1 MRIKMLSTLLC
12 ASCFF
17 STRFAVIPISKVC
30 FEWLFFFTPSA
41 VGYIIT
47 SKFNAIKCSCHIWH
61 YFSSNELNLPGWVAV
76 AFLLNFLSSL
86 TLIRIM
92 QFKSFNIEWI
102 SMISKVIILFRDF
115 LKQRL
120 RFHKHSYLVYHILV
134 RILRLV
140 LSWRCICQSYLHS
153 TFNPQ
158 VKSIRLLFRWHA
170 PHRSTY
176 SINPTVVVFVYIDR

>member
-1 MRIKMLSTLLC
+1 MCIL
-12 ASCFF
+12 FF

-30 FEWLFFFTPSA
+30 FEWLFFFIRFFTPSA
-41 VGYIIT
+41 AGYIIT

-76 AFLLNFLSSL
+76 AFLLNFLSSF

-92 QFKSFNIEWI
+92 QFESFNIEWI
-102 SMISKVIILFRDF
+102 SMISKVIILFWDF
-115 LKQRL
+115 QKQWL
-120 RFHKHSYLVYHILV
+120 RFHKRSYLVYHILV

-153 TFNPQ
+153 TL
-158 VKSIRLLFRWHA
+158 KSK
-170 PHRSTY
+170 
-176 SINPTVVVFVYIDR
+176 VFVFCFDGTHHIDRLIP